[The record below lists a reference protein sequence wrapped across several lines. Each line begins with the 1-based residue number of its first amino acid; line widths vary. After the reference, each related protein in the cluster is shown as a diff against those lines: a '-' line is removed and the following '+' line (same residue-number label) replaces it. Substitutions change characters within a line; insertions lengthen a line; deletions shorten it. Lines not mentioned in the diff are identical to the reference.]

1 MMHSKLFGYNSLEK
15 TVVHLIRI
23 KSALLLFLAVIFI
36 ISPSAMAGEKDNEAR
51 IDQIGDRH
59 QASATQYGEENSVLI
74 EQSGGASTVS
84 VYQEGTGNAA
94 DIQISAVSEISG
106 RTGPGYDLRYNRSAI
121 HIHQEGNHNQAGI
134 DADYGAGSASIH
146 QTGNN
151 NRADITQRA
160 ASN

>member
-1 MMHSKLFGYNSLEK
+1 MMYSKMSGHYRLAN
-15 TVVHLIRI
+15 TVEPLIRI
-23 KSALLLFLAVIFI
+23 ESVLPLFLAVIFI

-94 DIQISAVSEISG
+94 DIQISAGNRISRG
-106 RTGPGYDLRYNRSAI
+106 AGPGDDLRQNKSAI